1 VNGPIECEGSP
12 RDLGRDQGRAC
23 GRALRE
29 CFARLPAGGRLRLRL
44 GGTAAGLRRELAR
57 HFPRQ
62 AETLAGLAVAA
73 RVPAAWLAACLDAEG
88 AADPGEPAVAVGR
101 EITGSAALVG
111 RALDGAWIVRRCRP
125 EGGFRSVEATRPW
138 LAHALVGVNEAGL
151 AAAVVDGDPLACTSR
166 RAGALPD
173 GPSLAFGSLRGRFAA
188 LPSAPLV
195 QDCLQRFATLEACLE
210 WCMGRPG
217 ERPATLLFAD
227 ADGEIAGVE
236 IGPGGRRVLRPA
248 EGWLAAGGPPGARE
262 EIGKALREQ
271 GRLERGDGFCVA
283 DAAARAL
290 RLGAARYE
298 A

>member
-29 CFARLPAGGRLRLRL
+29 RFARQPAGARLRLRL

-62 AETLAGLAVAA
+62 AETLAGLAAAA

-88 AADPGEPAVAVGR
+88 AADPAEPAVAVGR
-101 EITGSAALVG
+101 QITGSAALVG
-111 RALDGAWIVRRCRP
+111 RALDREWIVRRSRP

-151 AAAVVDGDPLACTSR
+151 AAAVAYGD
-166 RAGALPD
+166 RA
-173 GPSLAFGSLRGRFAA
+173 SLASREAKPRVGSLRGRCAA
-188 LPSAPLV
+188 LPSAPLL

-210 WCMGRPG
+210 WCTGRPG

-236 IGPGGRRVLRPA
+236 IGPDFRRVLRPA
-248 EGWLAAGGPPGARE
+248 EGWLAAGGPPGARA
-262 EIGKALREQ
+262 EIGKALREH
-271 GRLERGDGFCVA
+271 GRLERGDRFCVA

-290 RLGAARYE
+290 RIGAARHE
-298 A
+298 V